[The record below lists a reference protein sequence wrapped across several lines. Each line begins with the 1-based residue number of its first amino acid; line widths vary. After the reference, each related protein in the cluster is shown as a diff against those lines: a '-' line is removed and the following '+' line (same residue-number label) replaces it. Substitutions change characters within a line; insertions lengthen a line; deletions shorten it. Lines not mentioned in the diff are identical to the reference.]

1 MWAMGITGCV
11 CAPEINRLVNGSLAI
26 VTWLRL
32 SELGD
37 SQAPPALFT
46 VLNSQPPMLFPPRAS
61 VAGSSVVGKAEF
73 LQNTAMI
80 MMIKNLDSFG
90 LVGR

>member
-1 MWAMGITGCV
+1 MWAAGITGCMKHPV
-11 CAPEINRLVNGSLAI
+11 VNRPVNGSLAI

-32 SELGD
+32 SKPADSGATPSLSTDDD
-37 SQAPPALFT
+37 SQAATRP
-46 VLNSQPPMLFPPRAS
+46 PPRAS
-61 VAGSSVVGKAEF
+61 VAVSVVVGRQEF

-90 LVGR
+90 LVG

>member
-1 MWAMGITGCV
+1 MGITGCGWHLF
-11 CAPEINRLVNGSLAI
+11 INRLINGSLAI

-32 SELGD
+32 SEPGD
-37 SQAPPALFT
+37 SGRTSLASQATIHSPCRPTL
-46 VLNSQPPMLFPPRAS
+46 PRAS
-61 VAGSSVVGKAEF
+61 VAALLVVGKPEF

-90 LVGR
+90 LEGR

>member
-1 MWAMGITGCV
+1 VITGCV
-11 CAPEINRLVNGSLAI
+11 WHAIIHRLVNGSLAI

-32 SELGD
+32 SKPDDSGDARLCLQTTIHSLGL
-37 SQAPPALFT
+37 APA
-46 VLNSQPPMLFPPRAS
+46 PRAS
-61 VAGSSVVGKAEF
+61 VAAMRVVGKAEF